1 MILGGAAGRRG
12 GRGGR
17 RQGSGL
23 GEGHSKAGEVKGSGA
38 RGLSSPGTSVGLR
51 ALWGLLEKEGRSLAK
66 RLVWSCP
73 APSGPQI
80 LAAMLRPAAV
90 TTVSWLL
97 PLPSALSP
105 PHHHAFPFRKRE
117 SFIQSH
123 QPMALIR
130 PLEGCLLW
138 PWGPSSQGEAQGV
151 GTPGEPAPLQP
162 CPGAGSR
169 GCGLSVCLPAF
180 LGCRRRA

>member
-105 PHHHAFPFRKRE
+105 PHHHVFPFRKRE

-123 QPMALIR
+123 QPMASIR

-138 PWGPSSQGEAQGV
+138 PWGRAPTSICPAHVPYFCGTGEHDPRPLGKSNLHDASSE
-151 GTPGEPAPLQP
+151 
-162 CPGAGSR
+162 
-169 GCGLSVCLPAF
+169 F
-180 LGCRRRA
+180 L